1 MCSIRIGRVHGF
13 VQFSISK
20 GDINPEIDRGEME
33 ELGIFDYSLRK
44 AVDLVAALAFQAGVR
59 WLTRYFRSSA
69 TAGASSAGVGCR
81 VPTVPTVGG
90 TGSGDIPRRGGSGAG
105 DSGPHGDPSNGQA
118 GQTGGCDG
126 DKPGGGDVV
135 LVIEAES

>member
-13 VQFSISK
+13 VQFSIGE
-20 GDINPEIDRGEME
+20 GDINPEIEQEEME
-33 ELGIFDYSLRK
+33 EMGIFDYSLRRV
-44 AVDLVAALAFQAGVR
+44 VDLVAALAFQAGVR

-69 TAGASSAGVGCR
+69 AAGASSAGAECG
-81 VPTVPTVGG
+81 VPTVPTVRG
-90 TGSGDIPRRGGSGAG
+90 TGSGAIPRRSGSGAG
-105 DSGPHGDPSNGQA
+105 DAGSHGDPSDGQT